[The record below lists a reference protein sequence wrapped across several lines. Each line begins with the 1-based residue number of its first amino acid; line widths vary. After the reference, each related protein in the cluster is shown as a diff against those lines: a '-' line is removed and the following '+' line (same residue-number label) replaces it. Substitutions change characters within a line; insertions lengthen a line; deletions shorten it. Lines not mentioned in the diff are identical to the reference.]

1 VTETREPGNGCL
13 IVVAW
18 VLAVGRL
25 ALAGIGAIL
34 LIAYLLREIGRGLV
48 SY

>member
-1 VTETREPGNGCL
+1 MTDTREPGNGCL
-13 IVVAW
+13 IIVAW
-18 VLAVGRL
+18 VFAVGRL

-34 LIAYLLREIGRGLV
+34 LIAYLLHEIGRGLV